1 MNKKLYRSVRDRK
14 FCGVLGGIAE
24 WLNMDA
30 TLLRI
35 LFVLGVFFT
44 AFSLIPVYFI
54 VALVVPKEPFT
65 TYGPYNYGGGPYQNS
80 NGYYGNDGGYS
91 GGGYNGNNSCN
102 SGYNNGR
109 NDYSSYGSYGTK
121 PNGSKTQYDSP
132 IDSMM
137 DDIER
142 KAMRKEL
149 QELREKIAKYEK
161 GDK

>member
-30 TLLRI
+30 TLLRV

-65 TYGPYNYGGGPYQNS
+65 TYGPYNYGGPYQNS

-91 GGGYNGNNSCN
+91 GGGYNGWN
-102 SGYNNGR
+102 GYNNGR

-121 PNGSKTQYDSP
+121 PNGSKSQYDSS

>member
-1 MNKKLYRSVRDRK
+1 MKKKLYRSVRDRK
-14 FCGVLGGIAE
+14 ICGVLGGIAE

-30 TLLRI
+30 TLLRV

-54 VALVVPKEPFT
+54 VALVIPKEPFT
-65 TYGPYNYGGGPYQNS
+65 TYGSYHYGGGS
-80 NGYYGNDGGYS
+80 FHHTNGYYGNDGSYP
-91 GGGYNGNNSCN
+91 GGGYNGYHS
-102 SGYNNGR
+102 GR
-109 NDYSSYGSYGTK
+109 NDYSSSGSYGSK
-121 PNGSKTQYDSP
+121 PNGSKNQYESS

-142 KAMRKEL
+142 KAMRKEI

>member
-1 MNKKLYRSVRDRK
+1 MNRKLYRSVRDRK

-30 TLLRI
+30 TLLRV

-65 TYGPYNYGGGPYQNS
+65 TYGPYNYGGPYQNS
-80 NGYYGNDGGYS
+80 NGYYGNDGGCS
-91 GGGYNGNNSCN
+91 GGGYN
-102 SGYNNGR
+102 GYNNGR

-121 PNGSKTQYDSP
+121 PNGSTSQYDSS

>member
-30 TLLRI
+30 TLLRV
-35 LFVLGVFFT
+35 LFVLGTFFT
-44 AFSLIPVYFI
+44 ALSLIPVYFI

-65 TYGPYNYGGGPYQNS
+65 TYGPHGYGAGPYQNS
-80 NGYYGNDGGYS
+80 NGYYGNDGGYPGGGYS
-91 GGGYNGNNSCN
+91 GGGYNS
-102 SGYNNGR
+102 GR
-109 NDYSSYGSYGTK
+109 NDYSSYESYGTK
-121 PNGSKTQYDSP
+121 PNGSKAQYESS

-137 DDIER
+137 EDIER

-149 QELREKIAKYEK
+149 QELRDKIAKYEK